1 MYKMS
6 LIPDSI
12 SKHKQIYVGTIKI
25 IITQPLIKYLMLEN
39 CHFGPKSSCLS
50 FPMYADWGQ
59 QICMPFDADSMLIG
73 QLAAAAIWL
82 LQSKLKIDS
91 VTFDLFSSKAHWWQ
105 RQERSKQINDDDEQS
120 LTLVSDRHDHFN
132 FNFSAT
138 R

>member
-1 MYKMS
+1 
-6 LIPDSI
+6 
-12 SKHKQIYVGTIKI
+12 
-25 IITQPLIKYLMLEN
+25 
-39 CHFGPKSSCLS
+39 
-50 FPMYADWGQ
+50 MYADWGQ